1 MLITILIVATAIAL
15 LVAAATLR
23 RRSHRLQGRG
33 EPAWRDDALVST
45 HARDDRPADG
55 IVDRARM
62 IGVSSVETPE
72 APGFSRFDTWTGTTR
87 SGPRRPGNLG
97 RSFPLLLGRVAL
109 VSMFL
114 GRDGTPWSGREIAG
128 ALRALERAG
137 RWIEREAIRWA
148 VSVNLELV
156 DVYFEA
162 TPEEEERE
170 VAVFQHDDW
179 GSIIPIDDGPMLR
192 TIGRATA
199 MLGFRDLP
207 ALIGTIGEGIEA
219 DQVVWLIH
227 VRRAG
232 RSFALPSDAT
242 GIPGVAVA
250 ICYVREE
257 PSEGPLA
264 KPPFVDP
271 LTIVHE
277 ALHLFGALDK
287 YEGSLGRFE
296 AGTVTE
302 RDIMV
307 LDAENLSRNRVDPL
321 TAFEIGWSASTAL
334 RPSGPDVPL
343 RSLGPVGNATRPAP
357 SASTLKGTGRENR
370 DSGCG

>member
-1 MLITILIVATAIAL
+1 MLITALLGATALALLIATAIL
-15 LVAAATLR
+15 WRPSR
-23 RRSHRLQGRG
+23 RLKGPG
-33 EPAWRDDALVST
+33 EPPWRSDSLVST
-45 HARDDRPADG
+45 RARDDRPADG
-55 IVDRARM
+55 VVDRARM
-62 IGVSSVETPE
+62 IGVARVETPE
-72 APGFSRFDTWTGTTR
+72 TPGFSRFVAWLGTTR
-87 SGPRRPGNLG
+87 TGPRRPGNLG
-97 RSFPLLLGRVAL
+97 RNFPSLRGRVAL
-109 VSMFL
+109 VSLFL
-114 GRDGTPWSGREIAG
+114 GRDGRPWSGREIAG
-128 ALRALERAG
+128 ALRAMERAG

-148 VSVNLELV
+148 VPVNLELV

-162 TPEEEERE
+162 TPEEEDRE

-199 MLGFRDLP
+199 MLGFKDLP
-207 ALIGTIGEGIEA
+207 ALIGTVGEGIEA

-257 PSEGPLA
+257 PSEAPLSG
-264 KPPFVDP
+264 PPFVDP

-277 ALHLFGALDK
+277 GMHLFGASDK
-287 YEGSLGRFE
+287 YEGSLDRFE
-296 AGTVTE
+296 SGTVTE

-307 LDAENLSRNRVDPL
+307 LGSENLSRNRVDPL
-321 TAFEIGWSASTAL
+321 SAFEIGWSTTTAA
-334 RPSGPDVPL
+334 RPTGPDVPL
-343 RSLGPVGNATRPAP
+343 RSLGTVANATRPAP
-357 SASTLKGTGRENR
+357 RR
-370 DSGCG
+370 